1 MGSVLVNHWS
11 PTRSVAGLSARH
23 LDTGVSWRLELSG
36 EADVA
41 TMSLLWH
48 ELAEMATIRRA
59 DLVVDVTGLTF
70 CDVASAELCLAA
82 ERTCALTVTGAKGS
96 VKRVFGLLDAL
107 RARTLPPPRTPTAVG
122 SRQMRAPSGSG
133 RRRALTQASPAPP
146 GRSLGPGRSTPRQ
159 PETVRLLAPGSGGG
173 ALGRAD
179 GAGRFVLADRDP

>member
-96 VKRVFGLLDAL
+96 VKRVFGLLDAP

-122 SRQMRAPSGSG
+122 SRQMRPPSGSG
-133 RRRALTQASPAPP
+133 RRRALTQATRRRRGGVSDRGA
-146 GRSLGPGRSTPRQ
+146 TPRQ

>member
-122 SRQMRAPSGSG
+122 SRQMRAPLRVGPST
-133 RRRALTQASPAPP
+133 RAHAGEP
-146 GRSLGPGRSTPRQ
+146 GAAGAEPRTRAGDSSAARDR
-159 PETVRLLAPGSGGG
+159 EVARTGVRWGCPREG
-173 ALGRAD
+173 
-179 GAGRFVLADRDP
+179 